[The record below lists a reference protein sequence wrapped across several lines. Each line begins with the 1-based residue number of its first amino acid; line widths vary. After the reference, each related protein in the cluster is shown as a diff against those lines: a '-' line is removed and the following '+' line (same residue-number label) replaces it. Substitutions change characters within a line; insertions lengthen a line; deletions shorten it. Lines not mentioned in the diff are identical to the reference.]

1 MLTDPGARQ
10 VMADWPGEVSALLG
24 RFRTAAARQPGDPGF
39 STLLEC
45 LHAASREVR
54 ESQHRVVPLS
64 SGTKRLRHPA
74 LREIELEHGVL
85 QLADNPEQKLVTF
98 NVTDQDQAWI
108 SQLL

>member
-1 MLTDPGARQ
+1 MHHRSAPDDPRQ
-10 VMADWPGEVSALLG
+10 TP
-24 RFRTAAARQPGDPGF
+24 AARVTRV

-85 QLADNPEQKLVTF
+85 QLADDPEQKLITF